1 MIGGPHLFKS
11 SEALRYPTAIT
22 GLLTSYGIAIVIQV
36 IYTAICFFQN
46 RTRDREYGEVLEIH
60 TQDEA
65 ARRGFEDLT
74 DMENKD
80 FRFSL

>member
-11 SEALRYPTAIT
+11 SEALRYPTAIA
-22 GLLTSYGIAIVIQV
+22 GLLTSYGIAIVIQA
-36 IYTAICFFQN
+36 IYTTFCFFQN
-46 RTRDREYGEVLEIH
+46 RARNREYGEVLETQ